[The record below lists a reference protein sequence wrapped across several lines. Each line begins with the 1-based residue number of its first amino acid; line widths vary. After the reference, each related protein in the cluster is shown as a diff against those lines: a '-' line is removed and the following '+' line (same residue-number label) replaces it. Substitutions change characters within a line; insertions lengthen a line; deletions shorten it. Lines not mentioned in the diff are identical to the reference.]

1 MKYFLL
7 VCVCFIT
14 FQFHAQEFNLQQED
28 TIKNLAPVIITLKI
42 QSPGESTTFYISIG
56 AKI

>member
-14 FQFHAQEFNLQQED
+14 FQFEDNSQAALSYVTGGDQAQGTAYQRF
-28 TIKNLAPVIITLKI
+28 
-42 QSPGESTTFYISIG
+42 FYMLNN
-56 AKI
+56 